1 MLLFTVGKKLVL
13 RTSNAKVFRGIFNA
27 HYAQHLRKK
36 EWKYPKIGNGKRVRL
51 LEKYSGHAIFGQVFM
66 ADRHETIAA
75 AATSENAPFSAAY
88 LQLR

>member
-36 EWKYPKIGNGKRVRL
+36 NGNTPKSEMENGL
-51 LEKYSGHAIFGQVFM
+51 
-66 ADRHETIAA
+66 DC
-75 AATSENAPFSAAY
+75 
-88 LQLR
+88 